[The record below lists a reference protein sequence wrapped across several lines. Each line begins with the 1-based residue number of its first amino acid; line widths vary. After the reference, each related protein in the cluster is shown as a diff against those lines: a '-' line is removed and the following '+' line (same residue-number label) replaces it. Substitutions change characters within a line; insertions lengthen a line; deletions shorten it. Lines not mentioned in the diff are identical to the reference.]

1 MTKTNRN
8 SHKND
13 IFKNPIVHLKFSTQ
27 FIFIILIFCVF
38 KIENGESMFGNSGRT
53 ISSSNYLTVSRTSLK
68 RGSVITLTPKGWL
81 SRAIKG
87 VRTGT
92 FLFVVN

>member
-1 MTKTNRN
+1 MKSR
-8 SHKND
+8 
-13 IFKNPIVHLKFSTQ
+13 
-27 FIFIILIFCVF
+27 FIFSIFIFGIFLV
-38 KIENGESMFGNSGRT
+38 ENAESMFGNSGRS

-92 FLFVVN
+92 LQKKLCIIYKVNKMYENI